1 MDDDATESRVRR
13 GGEGGS
19 PWSIRIGALAGIPI
33 RIHLTFFLL
42 LLWFGNVSAGQGEG
56 FLGGVVFM
64 LLLFGCVVLHELG
77 HALAARRW
85 GVATREIVLYPFGG
99 VARID
104 RMPSGKAEL
113 VIALAGPAVNL
124 VLAAMLG
131 AVLFAL
137 RAHAPG
143 SAEELIAD
151 APVLWQLLWSNLVL
165 FGFNLLPA
173 FPMDG
178 GRVLRALLAFRF
190 GWLKGTRWAAA
201 VGQGLAVAGGV
212 WALLSGQILLALLA
226 AFVYF
231 GAGQER
237 THAEARHVLESL
249 RLADAYNRHALV
261 LAPGDR
267 LSRVVHYLLTSYQ
280 PDFAVIDRA
289 GVFAGVVTRE
299 RALAIAAT
307 RADDPFVL
315 DFLETRVPRLETHL
329 TLAEAQEAL
338 ADSGT
343 TCGAV
348 VEQGRFLGLVS
359 QQDLAEAIGIAAALG
374 AGRGDA
380 EARSAA

>member
-1 MDDDATESRVRR
+1 MR
-13 GGEGGS
+13 GG
-19 PWSIRIGALAGIPI
+19 WTIGRLAGIDL
-33 RIHLTFFLL
+33 RLHFTFPLI
-42 LLWFGNVSAGQGEG
+42 V
-56 FLGGVVFM
+56 
-64 LLLFGCVVLHELG
+64 LFGALQWGSAHGTAGAAFGALLMLVLFACVALHELG
-77 HALAARRW
+77 HALAARHY
-85 GVATREIVLYPFGG
+85 GIPTREILLFPLGG
-99 VARID
+99 VAFLARPA
-104 RMPSGKAEL
+104 RRPAEEL
-113 VIALAGPAVNL
+113 WIALAGPAVNVVIAAALAIVIGVAPAALPGEAAGLLRASSAGPSLGTFLHWLLGANLSL
-124 VLAAMLG
+124 VL
-131 AVLFAL
+131 
-137 RAHAPG
+137 
-143 SAEELIAD
+143 
-151 APVLWQLLWSNLVL
+151 
-165 FGFNLLPA
+165 FNLLPA

-212 WALLSGQILLALLA
+212 WALLSGQLLLALLA

-374 AGRGDA
+374 AERGDA

>member
-1 MDDDATESRVRR
+1 MR
-13 GGEGGS
+13 GG
-19 PWSIRIGALAGIPI
+19 WTIGRLAGIDL
-33 RIHLTFFLL
+33 RLHFTFPLIVAL
-42 LLWFGNVSAGQGEG
+42 GALQWGSAHGASGA
-56 FLGGVVFM
+56 
-64 LLLFGCVVLHELG
+64 LFGSLLMLALFACVALHELG
-77 HALAARRW
+77 HALAARHY
-85 GVATREIVLYPFGG
+85 GIPTREILLFPLGG
-99 VARID
+99 VAFLARSA
-104 RMPSGKAEL
+104 RRPAEEL
-113 VIALAGPAVNL
+113 WIALAGPAVNVVIAAALAIVIGVAPAALPGEAAGLFRASASGPSFGTFLHWLLGANLSL
-124 VLAAMLG
+124 VL
-131 AVLFAL
+131 
-137 RAHAPG
+137 
-143 SAEELIAD
+143 
-151 APVLWQLLWSNLVL
+151 
-165 FGFNLLPA
+165 FNLLPA

-299 RALAIAAT
+299 RALAIAAS
-307 RADDPFVL
+307 RGDDPFVL

>member
-1 MDDDATESRVRR
+1 M
-13 GGEGGS
+13 
-19 PWSIRIGALAGIPI
+19 
-33 RIHLTFFLL
+33 
-42 LLWFGNVSAGQGEG
+42 
-56 FLGGVVFM
+56 
-64 LLLFGCVVLHELG
+64 
-77 HALAARRW
+77 
-85 GVATREIVLYPFGG
+85 
-99 VARID
+99 
-104 RMPSGKAEL
+104 
-113 VIALAGPAVNL
+113 
-124 VLAAMLG
+124 
-131 AVLFAL
+131 
-137 RAHAPG
+137 
-143 SAEELIAD
+143 
-151 APVLWQLLWSNLVL
+151 
-165 FGFNLLPA
+165 
-173 FPMDG
+173 
-178 GRVLRALLAFRF
+178 
-190 GWLKGTRWAAA
+190 
-201 VGQGLAVAGGV
+201 AGGV
-212 WALLSGQILLALLA
+212 WGLLSGQLLLALLA

-289 GVFAGVVTRE
+289 GVLAGVVTRE

-348 VEQGRFLGLVS
+348 VQQGRFLGLVS

>member
-1 MDDDATESRVRR
+1 MR
-13 GGEGGS
+13 GG
-19 PWSIRIGALAGIPI
+19 WTIGRLAGIDL
-33 RIHLTFFLL
+33 RLHFTFPLIVAL
-42 LLWFGNVSAGQGEG
+42 GALQWGSAHGASGA
-56 FLGGVVFM
+56 
-64 LLLFGCVVLHELG
+64 LFGALLMLALFACVALHELG
-77 HALAARRW
+77 HALAARHY
-85 GVATREIVLYPFGG
+85 GIPTREILLFPLGG
-99 VARID
+99 VAFLARPA
-104 RMPSGKAEL
+104 RRPAEEL
-113 VIALAGPAVNL
+113 WIALAGPAVNVVIAAALAIVIGVAPAALPGEAAGLLRASSAGPSLGTFLHWLLGANLSL
-124 VLAAMLG
+124 VL
-131 AVLFAL
+131 
-137 RAHAPG
+137 
-143 SAEELIAD
+143 
-151 APVLWQLLWSNLVL
+151 
-165 FGFNLLPA
+165 FNLLPA

-374 AGRGDA
+374 AERGDA